1 MYELEIYDKAYTNES
16 RLIFSRKLSPRE
28 VLQAVNKWNFYE
40 WNGENKSRLCDY
52 TSPLTQ
58 NSEYYKDF
66 DSDIHTDSFS
76 AKVSYFGY
84 VSLYRVEFD
93 DYLLGEL

>member
-28 VLQAVNKWNFYE
+28 ILQAVNKWNFYE

-52 TSPLTQ
+52 TSPLMQ
-58 NSEYYKDF
+58 GSEYYKDF
-66 DSDIHTDSFS
+66 DSDIPTDSFS

-84 VSLYRVEFD
+84 VSLYHVEFD
-93 DYLLGEL
+93 DYLLEDL